1 MTTNV
6 TLTAQ
11 GAVTTLVLTGGAPGQ
26 GVPVG
31 GATGQALMKRS
42 GTSYDTEWRDPS
54 VRDSFTLN
62 TGAGAVA
69 DVAGKMVWNATE
81 GTMDLRLNNNVM
93 LQVGQEHNKLCRNV
107 SGATIADGSV
117 VRITGSSGT
126 HLTIALADASAEG
139 TSASTYGVVTET
151 ISNTASGYVTLFGVV
166 HDVNTSGIPEGA
178 TIYLSETAGAFTHIA
193 PAAPAH
199 RVVVGHCIKS
209 SAGAG
214 EIYVKIDNGYELDE
228 LHDVLFTALAD
239 GDFIRRD
246 TTAGVWKN
254 SKSVMTTV
262 PASATATGTAG
273 QVAADASYL
282 YVCVATNTWR
292 RVALSAW

>member
-6 TLTAQ
+6 TLTTQ

-31 GATGQALMKRS
+31 GATGHALTKRS

-54 VRDSFTLN
+54 VRDSFQLN

-69 DVAGKMVWNATE
+69 DTAGKMVWNAAE
-81 GTMDLRLNNNVM
+81 GTMDLRLNANVT

-107 SGATIADGSV
+107 SGVTISDGAV

-126 HLTIALADASAEG
+126 HLTVDLADASVEA

-151 ISNTASGYVTLFGVV
+151 IANNASGYVTLFGVV
-166 HDVNTSGIPEGA
+166 RDINTQGIPEGA
-178 TIYLSETAGAFTHIA
+178 TIYLSETAGQFTHI
-193 PAAPAH
+193 PPVAPAH
-199 RVVVGHCIKS
+199 RVVVGHCIKA

-214 EIYVKIDNGYELDE
+214 QIYVKVDNGYELEE
-228 LHDVLFTALAD
+228 LHDVLFTALAN
-239 GDFIRRD
+239 GDFIRRN
-246 TTAGVWKN
+246 TATGRWEN

-262 PASATATGTAG
+262 PASATAAGTAG

-292 RVALSAW
+292 RTTLSAW

>member
-6 TLTAQ
+6 TLTTQ

-31 GATGQALMKRS
+31 GATGHALTKRT

-62 TGAGAVA
+62 TAAGATA
-69 DVAGKMVWNATE
+69 DVPGKMVWNATE
-81 GTMDLRLNNNVM
+81 GTMDLRLNANVT

-107 SGATIADGSV
+107 SGATIPDGKV

-126 HLTIALADASAEG
+126 HLTIALADASDEA
-139 TSASTYGVVTET
+139 TSASTYGVVTES
-151 ISNTASGYVTLFGVV
+151 IANNTSGYVTLFGVV
-166 HDVNTSGIPEGA
+166 RGINTSGIPEGA
-178 TIYLSETAGAFTHIA
+178 LIYLSETAGEFTATA
-193 PAAPAH
+193 PAPPAH
-199 RVVVGHCIKS
+199 RVIIGHCIKS

-214 EIYVKIDNGYELDE
+214 EIYVKIDNGYELNE
-228 LHDVLFTALAD
+228 LHDILFNGLAD

-246 TTAGVWKN
+246 LAAGLWKN

-262 PASATATGTAG
+262 PTSATATGTAG
-273 QVAADASYL
+273 QIAADASYL

-292 RVALSAW
+292 RVALTTW

>member
-6 TLTAQ
+6 TLTTQ

-31 GATGQALMKRS
+31 GSTGHALMKRS
-42 GTSYDTEWRDPS
+42 GTSFDTEWRDPS

-62 TGAGAVA
+62 TTAGATA
-69 DVAGKMVWNATE
+69 DTVGKMVWNAAE
-81 GTMDLRLNNNVM
+81 GTVDLRLNSNVT
-93 LQVGQEHNKLCRNV
+93 LQIGQEHLKLCRNT
-107 SGATIADGSV
+107 SGATIPDGSV

-126 HLTIALADASAEG
+126 HLTVRLADASDES
-139 TSASTYGVVTET
+139 TSAGTYGVATES
-151 ISNTASGYVTLFGVV
+151 IANNGDGYITLFGVV
-166 HDVNTSGIPEGA
+166 RGVNTSGVAEGSLL
-178 TIYLSETAGAFTHIA
+178 YLSETAGAFTSTA
-193 PAAPAH
+193 PAPPAH
-199 RVVVGHCIKS
+199 RVVIGYCIKS

-228 LHDVLFTALAD
+228 LHDVLFTGLAD
-239 GDFIRRD
+239 GDFLRRD
-246 TTAGVWKN
+246 LVAGLWKN

-273 QVAADASYL
+273 QIAADASYL

-292 RVALSAW
+292 RVAISAW